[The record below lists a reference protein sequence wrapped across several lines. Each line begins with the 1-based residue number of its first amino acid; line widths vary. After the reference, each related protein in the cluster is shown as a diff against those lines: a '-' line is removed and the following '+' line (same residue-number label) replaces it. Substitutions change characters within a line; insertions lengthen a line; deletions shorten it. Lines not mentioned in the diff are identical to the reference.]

1 MENNFFVK
9 ILKSKILRTLIAV
22 ILLSF
27 VLLIFVSLYL
37 RGITNHGQKVL
48 TPSFKGLTVEEA
60 QKLAEEKDIKILIID
75 SVFESYGE
83 AGTVIDQTP
92 HANFQIKEGRTIFIT
107 IKANGQKLVK
117 LPNLTGSLIQV
128 RSLIETAGLKIGKIT
143 FVKSDYNNLL
153 LDYTINGENVA
164 AQTLIAVGTKID
176 LVVGQEEGTEA
187 IVPKFIGLKS
197 TEVAY
202 KAAEYSLNIG
212 QMNYDN
218 SVVSTQDTAMAIVW
232 KQSIKPMSVV
242 EYGLEIDLW
251 LSINPPQN

>member
-1 MENNFFVK
+1 MENNFFLK
-9 ILKSKILRTLIAV
+9 IFKSKILRSIIAV

-27 VLLIFVSLYL
+27 LILIIVSLNL
-37 RGITNHGQKVL
+37 RIFTHHGQKL
-48 TPSFKGLTVEEA
+48 FTPSFKGLTVEEA
-60 QKLAEEKDIKILIID
+60 LKLADEKDIKILVID
-75 SVFESYGE
+75 SVYESYGD

-92 HANFQIKEGRTIFIT
+92 QANFMIKEGRTIFVT
-107 IKANGQKLVK
+107 IKAKGQKLIK
-117 LPNLTGSLIQV
+117 LPNLSGSLIQV

-143 FVKSDYNNLL
+143 FVKSEYNNFV
-153 LDYTINGENVA
+153 LDYSINGENIA
-164 AQTLIAVGTKID
+164 AQTLIPVGTKID

-212 QMNYDN
+212 ELNFDN
-218 SVVSTQDTAMAIVW
+218 SVVSAKDTAMAVVW
-232 KQSIKPMSVV
+232 KQSVKPMTVV